1 MRLFFREIM
10 EICIFHLLKFKFDV
24 CLGIA
29 VDEKSKRKCVTNPYK
44 NRNNWNWWHP
54 LPFLTACKLHLDLN
68 KCSMC

>member
-10 EICIFHLLKFKFDV
+10 EMCIFHLLKFNFDV

-44 NRNNWNWWHP
+44 IETTGIGGIHF
-54 LPFLTACKLHLDLN
+54 PF
-68 KCSMC
+68 